1 MSMSGTSS
9 VGQLILQ
16 SQRGA
21 AKAAAE
27 GGAALNALSAGGAR
41 LFAQAGGAGFGDG
54 NLRGLY
60 GQLAQKFLSAR
71 GSRGV
76 NDEQVSQASKALE
89 QAAAAAKKAA
99 EKSAAAD
106 GDTVTLSA
114 VATRTLAPT
123 LRGGSGTGG
132 GGAAGGGGSTSQSTS
147 NGPTGGTANGEGSSV
162 VATAPAAV
170 VPAAPT
176 ANTTPAAPTAPAAT
190 TPTNT
195 TPAAAVVPSQS
206 APAAVVPAAP
216 TANVQAAALVTT
228 ADVQDQSALARTRA
242 VLAEVI
248 ASGGQVNRVSNGRYE
263 FVLGNTR
270 GELRAKETNPR
281 LDLTFT
287 NASTGQTST
296 ARATLSSSGY
306 TIVNSSNTTARGL
319 ATNFLNRVNDRVGTT
334 ASGSGGALGAVG
346 NLVNVVV

>member
-1 MSMSGTSS
+1 
-9 VGQLILQ
+9 
-16 SQRGA
+16 
-21 AKAAAE
+21 
-27 GGAALNALSAGGAR
+27 
-41 LFAQAGGAGFGDG
+41 
-54 NLRGLY
+54 
-60 GQLAQKFLSAR
+60 
-71 GSRGV
+71 
-76 NDEQVSQASKALE
+76 
-89 QAAAAAKKAA
+89 
-99 EKSAAAD
+99 
-106 GDTVTLSA
+106 
-114 VATRTLAPT
+114 
-123 LRGGSGTGG
+123 
-132 GGAAGGGGSTSQSTS
+132 
-147 NGPTGGTANGEGSSV
+147 
-162 VATAPAAV
+162 
-170 VPAAPT
+170 
-176 ANTTPAAPTAPAAT
+176 
-190 TPTNT
+190 
-195 TPAAAVVPSQS
+195 
-206 APAAVVPAAP
+206 
-216 TANVQAAALVTT
+216 VQAAALVTT